1 MAKGFR
7 RRDFLRRT
15 GFLAGGVV
23 SGGLLGQGGATA
35 APAGDPWRQAEVIA
49 ARVRP
54 PRFAHRFFDVTWFGA
69 KGDGVT
75 DCTTAFRAAIRACAR
90 GGGGHVVVPAGRF
103 ATGALHLLSGVDLH
117 ITEDATIAFS
127 PDPRAYLPLVLT
139 RFEGT
144 ELYNY
149 SPMIYAY
156 GQKNIAVTGTG
167 TVDAR
172 SDNARWWPWSGK
184 TKYGWQPGQPD
195 QTAARNTLRA
205 MAEAGVPVGQRVFG
219 EGGYLRPSF
228 IQPYRCRDV
237 LIEGITVVNSP
248 MWEIHPVLSENVLVR
263 NVTVNSHGPNNDG
276 CNPESSRYV
285 VIRGCSFDTGDDC
298 IAIKSGRN
306 ADGRR
311 VNVPSELILIEDCEF
326 RAGHGGVTIGSE
338 MSGGVRDVFARDLHL
353 SSPDLDIALRFK
365 TNSVRGGFIE
375 NVHAR
380 DITVG
385 TVATS
390 AIEIDF
396 NYEEGPGHGFN
407 PRVRG
412 IDIRDMT
419 VDTALRALSLRGYAD
434 APIQDVGLTRVN
446 FKQVGQPD
454 IVEHVTGLKL
464 REVYENGRRLPD
476 TAAWK

>member
-1 MAKGFR
+1 MAKEFL
-7 RRDFLRRT
+7 RRDFLRNT
-15 GFLAGGVV
+15 SLLAGGVV
-23 SGGLLGQGGATA
+23 AGGLLGYGNAQA
-35 APAGDPWRQAEVIA
+35 APTSGNPWWQAEVIA

-54 PRFAHRFFDVTWFGA
+54 PRFPNRFMDVTGFGA
-69 KGDGVT
+69 IGDGVT
-75 DCTTAFRAAIRACAR
+75 DCTAAFRAAIQACAR
-90 GGGGHVVVPAGRF
+90 SGGGHVVVPAGRF
-103 ATGALHLLSGVDLH
+103 STGAIHLLSNVDLH
-117 ITEDATIAFS
+117 ITADATIAFT
-127 PDPRAYLPLVLT
+127 PDPRAYLPVVLT

-144 ELYNY
+144 ELHNY

-156 GQKNIAVTGTG
+156 GRRNIAITGTG
-167 TVDAR
+167 TVDAQ
-172 SDNARWWPWSGK
+172 SDNAHWWPWSGK
-184 TKYGWQPGQPD
+184 TSYGWQPGQPS
-195 QTAARNTLRA
+195 QTAARDRLRA
-205 MAEAGVPVGQRVFG
+205 MAENGVPVAERVFG

-263 NVTVNSHGPNNDG
+263 NVTVDSHGPNNDG

-285 VIRGCSFDTGDDC
+285 VIRDCTFDTGDDC

-311 VNVPSELILIEDCEF
+311 VNVPSELILIEGCRF
-326 RAGHGGVTIGSE
+326 RAGHGGVTVGSE
-338 MSGGVRDVFARDLHL
+338 MSGGVRDVFARDLHM

-365 TNSVRGGFIE
+365 TNSVRGGFVE
-375 NVHAR
+375 NFNAR

-390 AIEIDF
+390 AIVIDF
-396 NYEEGPGHGFN
+396 NYEEGSGHGFN
-407 PRVRG
+407 PLVRG

-419 VDTALRALSLRGYAD
+419 VDTAQRALSLRGYAD
-434 APIQDVGLTRVN
+434 APIQDVRLTRVN
-446 FKQVGQPD
+446 FKQVSQPD
-454 IVEHVTGLKL
+454 IVEHVTGLRL

-476 TAAWK
+476 TA